1 MIIIIYIYTHYQ
13 NIYIYIFYH
22 LMTGDGDAVGGFLQ
36 LHDAATLR
44 RACEAAAEHAA
55 PRAVAVATVAVA
67 TVAVGPGVNLVENHR
82 KTTGKP

>member
-1 MIIIIYIYTHYQ
+1 
-13 NIYIYIFYH
+13 
-22 LMTGDGDAVGGFLQ
+22 MTGDGDAVGGFLQ

-55 PRAVAVATVAVA
+55 PRAVAVATVAV
-67 TVAVGPGVNLVENHR
+67 GPGVNLVENHR

>member
-1 MIIIIYIYTHYQ
+1 
-13 NIYIYIFYH
+13 
-22 LMTGDGDAVGGFLQ
+22 MTGDGDAVGGFLQ

-55 PRAVAVATVAVA
+55 PRAVAVAVATVAVA

>member
-13 NIYIYIFYH
+13 NIYIYIFYP

-55 PRAVAVATVAVA
+55 PRAVAV
-67 TVAVGPGVNLVENHR
+67 GPGVNLVENHR